1 MGQDGS
7 SNWKRW
13 GTLNFETETDAEK
26 AIHGVPDKQSKGCF
40 LGAKLGEYSTLGAR
54 QDRRDVDMEQGT
66 ASSNGRPESAGRRS
80 GSETGR
86 QRVRRH
92 EGSNCEGP

>member
-1 MGQDGS
+1 MQ
-7 SNWKRW
+7 
-13 GTLNFETETDAEK
+13 
-26 AIHGVPDKQSKGCF
+26 GVPDKQSKGCF

-66 ASSNGRPESAGRRS
+66 ASSNGRPESSGRRS

-86 QRVRRH
+86 QVTLHASLHRH
-92 EGSNCEGP
+92 LSVLCQSAQKCNTAHEAHALAICCLH